1 MIVSLMVMSLI
12 IGHVDQM
19 RQSFLLGC
27 VLFAFPNMFLTLS
40 LWILTLN
47 CKWEIVSLLS
57 D

>member
-1 MIVSLMVMSLI
+1 MIVLLMVMSLI
-12 IGHVDQM
+12 IGHVYQM

-40 LWILTLN
+40 LWILTLI
-47 CKWEIVSLLS
+47 CPWEIVSLLS